1 MNMHEQFAED
11 LALHAIEA
19 LQGDELAAL
28 QGHLQSCAECRRELE
43 FLRGDASLLAMSTTG
58 SAPPRRAR
66 QRLLDAVAA
75 EPRHISSAVS
85 GRHGFWTFAPWFAT
99 AAAAILV
106 VLLLQQ
112 NNELKKN
119 LAAMDVLFKDQSLQL
134 QRAEDVVATL
144 TAPESQQV
152 TMVAAK
158 NPPQPQGKTF
168 YLRNKGTLLFLA
180 NNLPQ
185 LPPEKIY
192 ELWLIPKTGAP
203 VAAGLFKPDRRG
215 GASVVNP
222 PLPPGVEAK
231 TFAVTLEPDAG
242 SHEAPRGT
250 FVIVGV
256 GE

>member
-1 MNMHEQFAED
+1 MSMHEQFAEA
-11 LALHAIEA
+11 LALHAVGV
-19 LQGDELAAL
+19 LKGDELAAL
-28 QGHLQSCAECRRELE
+28 QGHLQSCAGCRRELE
-43 FLRGDASLLAMSTTG
+43 FLRGDAALLAMVTEG

-66 QRLLDAVAA
+66 QRLLDAVAGEA
-75 EPRHISSAVS
+75 RQVTSAAS
-85 GRHGFWTFAPWFAT
+85 RRGGFWGFAPWIVT
-99 AAAAILV
+99 AAAGMLV
-106 VLLLQQ
+106 VLLWQR
-112 NNELKKN
+112 NSELKKN
-119 LAAMDVLFKDQSLQL
+119 LDAMDVLFKDQSLQL
-134 QRAEDVVATL
+134 QRAEDVATML
-144 TAPESQQV
+144 TTPESQQV

-203 VAAGLFKPDRRG
+203 IAAGLFKPDRRG
-215 GASVVNP
+215 SGSVVNP

-231 TFAVTLEPDAG
+231 TFAVTLEPEAG